1 MKYIAIKVE
10 TDACVQPDGRVC
22 AHYKPAGSPGRELAQ
37 QRCRAAGACGN
48 IIFEAVPETAL
59 APNESALRSIGAEA
73 RARTLDPVTSH
84 EAAKVQVPTK
94 LREQIVFAL
103 AATHLRDA
111 GLTGH
116 QMADAT
122 GRKLNSVTPRLA
134 ELRKA
139 GIIKDSG
146 RREDKQI
153 VWTLA

>member
-10 TDACVQPDGRVC
+10 QNACIQPDGRTC
-22 AHYKPAGSPGRELAQ
+22 AHYVPPSSPERDEADA
-37 QRCRAAGACGN
+37 RCRKAGDCHKV
-48 IIFEAVPETAL
+48 IFEAVPEYTPHPDAV
-59 APNESALRSIGAEA
+59 PRSAIRAEA
-73 RARTLDPVTSH
+73 RARTLDPATSH
-84 EAAKVQVPTK
+84 EAARVQVPTK
-94 LREQIVFAL
+94 LREQIVLAL
-103 AATHLRDA
+103 AGTLTRDA